1 MIFLR
6 VVGFLEKLAEGPR
19 FGSDAFGNFAGGFD
33 GLDRMFVSGL
43 PVGSGVGD
51 LAADDFEVLNL
62 QNRVREPV
70 GFGQFHRGAVFEQ
83 ERQHAKH
90 TTEAQA
96 EDAPKILTGVHRPF
110 AMRIS
115 SPQDQIGERHE
126 QYVTEKKWPFWK
138 FGHSPF
144 THSNAR
150 CNGFRRHWRWKSAGA
165 RRGQPGTTTLSSPV
179 CKIPKTPHPV
189 PQSDVAF
196 RPGEGN
202 TCVTSAW
209 WWRRVAPARR
219 SPSRRGRR
227 RIFAFAPGRESE
239 VRTADRVNFAPPRRR
254 PRSRPRQFQDFSR
267 TRRRTRTNSASGGVS
282 DF

>member
-1 MIFLR
+1 MQFGIVRLAGYRGEGDQSNAPGDIPARVLEQAELFDEVRLAGANRCLIKGVNVVQNPDENLQPVTLGPAQFVHLQAQMIFLR

-19 FGSDAFGNFAGGFD
+19 FGSDAFGNFAGGVD
-33 GLDRMFVSGL
+33 GVDRMFVSGL
-43 PVGSGVGD
+43 PIGSGVGD

-96 EDAPKILTGVHRPF
+96 EDAPKILPGVHRPF

-115 SPQDQIGERHE
+115 SPQDQISERHE

-150 CNGFRRHWRWKSAGA
+150 CNGFRRHWRWKSAL
-165 RRGQPGTTTLSSPV
+165 QKSDLS
-179 CKIPKTPHPV
+179 
-189 PQSDVAF
+189 
-196 RPGEGN
+196 G
-202 TCVTSAW
+202 
-209 WWRRVAPARR
+209 
-219 SPSRRGRR
+219 
-227 RIFAFAPGRESE
+227 
-239 VRTADRVNFAPPRRR
+239 
-254 PRSRPRQFQDFSR
+254 
-267 TRRRTRTNSASGGVS
+267 
-282 DF
+282 

>member
-1 MIFLR
+1 
-6 VVGFLEKLAEGPR
+6 
-19 FGSDAFGNFAGGFD
+19 
-33 GLDRMFVSGL
+33 GL

-51 LAADDFEVLNL
+51 LGADDFEVLNL

-96 EDAPKILTGVHRPF
+96 EDAPKILPGVHRPF

-179 CKIPKTPHPV
+179 VIKTW
-189 PQSDVAF
+189 S
-196 RPGEGN
+196 
-202 TCVTSAW
+202 
-209 WWRRVAPARR
+209 RR
-219 SPSRRGRR
+219 SMIVPAMLGHTIAVHDGRKHVPVFITEAMVGHKLGEFAPTRTFRSHVKDDRRSRR
-227 RIFAFAPGRESE
+227 
-239 VRTADRVNFAPPRRR
+239 
-254 PRSRPRQFQDFSR
+254 
-267 TRRRTRTNSASGGVS
+267 
-282 DF
+282 